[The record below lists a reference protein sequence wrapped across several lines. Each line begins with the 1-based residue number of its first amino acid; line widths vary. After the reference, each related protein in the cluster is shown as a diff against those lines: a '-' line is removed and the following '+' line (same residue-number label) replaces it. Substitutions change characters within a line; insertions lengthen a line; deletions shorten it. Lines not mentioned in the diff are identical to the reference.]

1 MHAALPGVAAANA
14 EWIAEGKTRNWKYQ
28 ACRKIFRPACIRS
41 AAAAHPRNIDQ
52 LRTTAMDPWARLFS
66 PEVLIP
72 VCGILMPLGIAAI
85 ALNFA
90 WKYQERKHKTIV
102 DLLEK
107 GLPVPREL
115 LRAPQRSGSPL
126 MRALTLVGVG
136 VGTCGFL
143 GVMFKWDHG
152 LWAAGLV
159 PLCIGVAQLI
169 AIRFEPMRPPEPS
182 EPSAIDLQ

>member
-1 MHAALPGVAAANA
+1 MDALSQLLQPG
-14 EWIAEGKTRNWKYQ
+14 
-28 ACRKIFRPACIRS
+28 
-41 AAAAHPRNIDQ
+41 
-52 LRTTAMDPWARLFS
+52 L
-66 PEVLIP
+66 LIP
-72 VCGILMPLGIAAI
+72 VCAILMPLGVVIVG
-85 ALNFA
+85 LNFA

-115 LRAPQRSGSPL
+115 LRSPQRNGSAL
-126 MRALTLVGVG
+126 MRALTLLGVG

-143 GVMFKWDHG
+143 GAMFRWEHG
-152 LWAAGLV
+152 LWAAGLI

-169 AIRFEPMRPPEPS
+169 AIRLEPPRPPEPP

>member
-1 MHAALPGVAAANA
+1 
-14 EWIAEGKTRNWKYQ
+14 
-28 ACRKIFRPACIRS
+28 
-41 AAAAHPRNIDQ
+41 
-52 LRTTAMDPWARLFS
+52 MDPLNQLLT
-66 PEVLIP
+66 PGLLIP
-72 VCGILMPLGIAAI
+72 VVAILMPLVVVVV

-90 WKYQERKHKTIV
+90 YRYQERKHKTIV

-115 LRAPQRSGSPL
+115 LRPQQRTGSPL

-136 VGTCGFL
+136 VGVCAFLALLIGVEHGVWACGL
-143 GVMFKWDHG
+143 I
-152 LWAAGLV
+152 

-169 AIRFEPMRPPEPS
+169 ALKLEPQRPAPD